1 MLINLSKPRLY
12 LQDKLDEAIFNYKM
26 NNTISDQQE
35 IKTFVDT
42 TATTLTVTLLFTTP
56 VSAVGAVGFD
66 KITGALNPLIDLIQ
80 ALGYPLAVLSM
91 SGGAITMMFNKR
103 MGVRI
108 IKDTAVAYLVLQF
121 VPGLMKILMDIGKAI
136 R

>member
-1 MLINLSKPRLY
+1 MVINLSKPRLY
-12 LQDKLDEAIFNYKM
+12 LQDKLNEAIFDYKM
-26 NNTISDQQE
+26 NNAISKQQK

-42 TATTLTVTLLFTTP
+42 TATTLTVTLLFNTP
-56 VSAVGAVGFD
+56 VSAVGFD

>member
-1 MLINLSKPRLY
+1 
-12 LQDKLDEAIFNYKM
+12 
-26 NNTISDQQE
+26 
-35 IKTFVDT
+35 
-42 TATTLTVTLLFTTP
+42 
-56 VSAVGAVGFD
+56 
-66 KITGALNPLIDLIQ
+66 
-80 ALGYPLAVLSM
+80 M

>member
-1 MLINLSKPRLY
+1 MIINLSKPRLY

-26 NNTISDQQE
+26 NNAISKQQK

-56 VSAVGAVGFD
+56 VSAVGFD

>member
-1 MLINLSKPRLY
+1 MVINLSKPRLY
-12 LQDKLDEAIFNYKM
+12 LQDKLNEAIFDYKM
-26 NNTISDQQE
+26 NNVISKQQK

-56 VSAVGAVGFD
+56 VSAVGFD

>member
-26 NNTISDQQE
+26 NNTISEQQK

-56 VSAVGAVGFD
+56 VSAVGFD

>member
-1 MLINLSKPRLY
+1 MVINLSKPRLY
-12 LQDKLDEAIFNYKM
+12 LQNKLDEAIFNYKM
-26 NNTISDQQE
+26 NNAISKQQK

-42 TATTLTVTLLFTTP
+42 TATTLTVTLLFNTS
-56 VSAVGAVGFD
+56 VSAVGFD